1 MLSSCSNPK
10 KANKGNCQH
19 AIDNWIEKS
28 PQCLSMPDG
37 SVTVAKQGR
46 GELPVYVEAN
56 QAAQSYSE
64 ESRQRHLAPLD
75 ALVNAGLLKSSRIEV
90 DQGQGMFGSNNRKVA
105 VIAYD
110 FTEKGKSAFKKEE
123 A

>member
-1 MLSSCSNPK
+1 MTTFVILAASTVMLSSCSNPK
-10 KANKGNCQH
+10 RANKGNCQH

-90 DQGQGMFGSNNRKVA
+90 DQGGVC
-105 VIAYD
+105 
-110 FTEKGKSAFKKEE
+110 SA
-123 A
+123 ATTGRSR